1 MLSENFAYPKLM
13 KYFER
18 ISEIPRGSYNEK
30 EIAEYQNKEFLNN
43 LDVAI
48 TALKNTY
55 EIEPYATIE
64 VECECDCCDRVMG
77 VDINLEDIIQELID
91 MKERYSK

>member
-1 MLSENFAYPKLM
+1 M
-13 KYFER
+13 KYEELLKQKN
-18 ISEIPRGSYNEK
+18 SLTAQLCQVEK

-64 VECECDCCDRVMG
+64 VECECDCCDRVME
-77 VDINLEDIIQELID
+77 VDINLEDIIQELMD